1 MLIYTKQDCILN
13 NSFYFSPRKFVL
25 KMYICA
31 MLMKMRNFVPV
42 VVFFALLL
50 SSCSDYNKIVK
61 STDYEFKYKK
71 ALEYYEKG
79 EFVRSSTLL
88 KELINI
94 VRGTSRADKVYYYYA
109 KSEFGMKDNMLAG
122 HYFKS
127 LIKEFPRSEYAEES
141 QFMVGYCFYLDS
153 PSPRLDQGV
162 TQNAIDALQLF
173 INLYPQST
181 RVDEA
186 NRLIIE
192 LRDKLVYKSYL
203 SGKLYYDLKN
213 YKAAVVALTSSLKD
227 FPDTKYREEL
237 MYMLVKAKY
246 LLAINSVEE
255 KKRERLSSALDEY
268 FTFVDEYPE
277 SKFRKE
283 VERYHETTA
292 KLLNYKSDSN
302 I

>member
-1 MLIYTKQDCILN
+1 
-13 NSFYFSPRKFVL
+13 
-25 KMYICA
+25 MYICA
-31 MLMKMRNFVPV
+31 MLMKMRNFATIAF
-42 VVFFALLL
+42 VFLLL
-50 SSCSDYNKIVK
+50 FSSCNDYNKIVK

-71 ALEYYEKG
+71 AIEYYEGG

-109 KSEFGMKDNMLAG
+109 KSQFGMNDYMMAG

-127 LIKEFPRSEYAEES
+127 LIKEFPRSEFAEES

-153 PSPRLDQGV
+153 PGARLDQQV

-173 INLYPQST
+173 INLYPKST
-181 RVDEA
+181 RGDEA

-203 SGKLYYDLKN
+203 SGKLYYDLNN

-227 FPDTKYREEL
+227 FPDSKYREEL
-237 MYMLVKAKY
+237 MYMLLKAKY
-246 LLAINSVEE
+246 LLAIRSVEE

-268 FTFVDEYPE
+268 YTFVDEYPE
-277 SKFRKE
+277 SKYRKE
-283 VERYHETTA
+283 VEKYYATTA
-292 KLLNYKSDSN
+292 KLLNYKPGSN

>member
-1 MLIYTKQDCILN
+1 
-13 NSFYFSPRKFVL
+13 
-25 KMYICA
+25 MYICA
-31 MLMKMRNFVPV
+31 MLMKMRNFAPIV
-42 VVFFALLL
+42 VVFVLLL
-50 SSCSDYNKIVK
+50 SGCSDYNKVVK

-71 ALEYYEKG
+71 ALEYYEDG
-79 EFVRSSTLL
+79 EYARASTLL

-109 KSEFGMKDNMLAG
+109 KSLFGQKDNMMAG

-127 LIKEFPRSEYAEES
+127 LVKEFPKSEYAEES
-141 QFMVGYCFYLDS
+141 QYMVGYCFYLDS
-153 PSPRLDQGV
+153 PGPRLDQTV
-162 TQNAIDALQLF
+162 SQNAIDALQLF
-173 INLYPQST
+173 INLYPKST

-192 LRDKLVYKSYL
+192 MRDKMVYKSYL
-203 SGKLYYDLKN
+203 SGKLYFDMDN

-237 MYMLVKAKY
+237 MYMLLKAKF
-246 LLAINSVEE
+246 LLAIKSVEE
-255 KKRERLSSALDEY
+255 KKHERLSSALDEY

-277 SKFRKE
+277 SKYRKE
-283 VERYHETTA
+283 VEKYHETTE
-292 KLLNYKSDSN
+292 KLLNYKPDSK

>member
-1 MLIYTKQDCILN
+1 
-13 NSFYFSPRKFVL
+13 
-25 KMYICA
+25 
-31 MLMKMRNFVPV
+31 MRNFAPIAI
-42 VVFFALLL
+42 VFLLL
-50 SSCSDYNKIVK
+50 FSACSDYNKVVK

-71 ALEYYEKG
+71 ALEYYEDG

-94 VRGTSRADKVYYYYA
+94 VRGTSRADKVYFYYA
-109 KSEFGMKDNMLAG
+109 KSQYGMKDNMMAG
-122 HYFKS
+122 HYFKA
-127 LIKEFPRSEYAEES
+127 LIKEFPRSEFAEES

-153 PSPRLDQGV
+153 PNPRLDQEV

-173 INLYPQST
+173 INLYPKST
-181 RVDEA
+181 RVEEA

-203 SGKLYYDLKN
+203 SGKLYYDLNN

-237 MYMLVKAKY
+237 MYMLLKAKY
-246 LLAINSVEE
+246 LLASNSVYE

-268 FTFVDEYPE
+268 FTFVDEFPE
-277 SKFRKE
+277 SKYRKE
-283 VERYHETTA
+283 VEKYHATIARE
-292 KLLNYKSDSN
+292 LNYKPDSN

>member
-1 MLIYTKQDCILN
+1 
-13 NSFYFSPRKFVL
+13 
-25 KMYICA
+25 MYICA
-31 MLMKMRNFVPV
+31 MLMKMRNFTPIV
-42 VVFFALLL
+42 VVFAMLL

-71 ALEYYEKG
+71 ALEYYEGG

-94 VRGTSRADKVYYYYA
+94 VRGTSRADKVYYFYA
-109 KSEFGMKDNMLAG
+109 KSQFGMKDNMMAG

-153 PSPRLDQGV
+153 PSPRLDQQV

-173 INLYPQST
+173 INLYPKST

-192 LRDKLVYKSYL
+192 MRDKLVYKSYL
-203 SGKLYYDLKN
+203 SGKLYFDLDN
-213 YKAAVVALTSSLKD
+213 YKAAVVALASSLKD

-237 MYMLVKAKY
+237 MYMLLKSKY
-246 LLAINSVEE
+246 LLALRSVEE

-277 SKFRKE
+277 SKYRKE
-283 VERYHETTA
+283 VEKYYATTA
-292 KLLNYKSDSN
+292 KLLNYKPDSN

>member
-1 MLIYTKQDCILN
+1 
-13 NSFYFSPRKFVL
+13 
-25 KMYICA
+25 MYLCA
-31 MLMKMRNFVPV
+31 MLMKMRNFAPIAI
-42 VVFFALLL
+42 VFVLLF
-50 SSCSDYNKIVK
+50 SACNDYNKIVK

-71 ALEYYEKG
+71 ALEYYEEG

-109 KSEFGMKDNMLAG
+109 KSQFGMKDYMMAG

-127 LIKEFPRSEYAEES
+127 LVKEFPRSEYAEES

-153 PSPRLDQGV
+153 PSARLDQQV

-173 INLYPQST
+173 INLYPKST
-181 RVDEA
+181 RVEEGT
-186 NRLIIE
+186 RLIIE
-192 LRDKLVYKSYL
+192 MRDKLVYKSYL
-203 SGKLYYDLKN
+203 SGKLYFDLNN
-213 YKAAVVALTSSLKD
+213 YKAAVVALSSSLKD

-237 MYMLVKAKY
+237 MYMLLKAKY
-246 LLAINSVEE
+246 LLAVNSVEE

-268 FTFVDEYPE
+268 YTFVDEYPE
-277 SKFRKE
+277 SKYRKE
-283 VERYHETTA
+283 VERYYATTA
-292 KLLNYKSDSN
+292 KLLNYKQGSN